1 MKSIKNLRQIYC
13 PVCNKQLQEHTV
25 KNEQCCKTMKLETD
39 NGEIV
44 RVSCYLIQ
52 RCKYVNEYIDNNEN
66 KFKIMKNSVHQQK
79 YHIQKVIFDKC
90 SKDNMQITTIDKNR
104 IFEVF
109 EKNESVLPQING
121 DRKRMINIDFI
132 LKQILMIMRLQ
143 YKNMPTF
150 K

>member
-13 PVCNKQLQEHTV
+13 PVCNEQLQEHTV

-39 NGEIV
+39 NREIV
-44 RVSCYLIQ
+44 WVSCYLIQ

-90 SKDNMQITTIDKNR
+90 SKDNMQITTIDKNK

-132 LKQILMIMRLQ
+132 LKQIPMMMRLQ
-143 YKNMPTF
+143 YKNIPTF

>member
-1 MKSIKNLRQIYC
+1 MKSIKNLRHIYC
-13 PVCNKQLQEHTV
+13 PEQLQEHTV

-52 RCKYVNEYIDNNEN
+52 RCKYVNEYIDKNEN
-66 KFKIMKNSVHQQK
+66 KFKIMKNSVHQRK

-90 SKDNMQITTIDKNR
+90 NKDNMQITTIDKNK

-109 EKNESVLPQING
+109 EKNESVLSQING
-121 DRKRMINIDFI
+121 DRKRMMNTDFI
-132 LKQILMIMRLQ
+132 LKQILMMMRLQ
-143 YKNMPTF
+143 DKNIPTF